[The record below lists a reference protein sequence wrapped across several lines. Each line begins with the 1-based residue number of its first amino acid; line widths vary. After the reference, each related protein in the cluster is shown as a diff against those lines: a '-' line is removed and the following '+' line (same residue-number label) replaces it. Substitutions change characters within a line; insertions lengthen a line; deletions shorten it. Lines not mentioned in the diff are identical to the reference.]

1 MIVPFEKEHL
11 MLKEQQA
18 QRSEARTS
26 LICLR
31 NRKNSS
37 VYNSV
42 KDNKGKK
49 NRDEAAKRSKDQMI
63 KGTIIHDKKLGLYS
77 KSNGKLLRQE

>member
-1 MIVPFEKEHL
+1 M
-11 MLKEQQA
+11 
-18 QRSEARTS
+18 
-26 LICLR
+26 
-31 NRKNSS
+31 
-37 VYNSV
+37 